1 MPGPGDTAS
10 VPLIVITADDDHLS
24 IINTLL
30 REAGHAVHLGRASD
44 AESLQEALATQ
55 VPELVLLF
63 EGQTALDAGATAGL
77 LAQCSLPPPLLVVG
91 AEAGE
96 AAIAAAIEAGAR
108 DLVTLAN
115 RERLRAVA
123 IRELQAQR
131 LRLALQGVLSSAR
144 EYKQELRKLMN
155 GASEAIADVH
165 EGIVVA
171 ANPAW
176 VALLG
181 LESDDQLVG
190 QPFMDLF
197 REQDQPGLKGA
208 LVACLRNKWQGG
220 LLNVV
225 ARRADGGGLP
235 LELRLET
242 ATLDGEPAVRV
253 VVAADRS
260 TARSPEAMLEQVVA
274 SDPSTGFLHRHQFLE
289 LAAQRLAAPLPAGVR
304 CVVYLRPDNFA
315 RVNEDIGLLQSE
327 ALIMRL
333 AELLREYLLPADL
346 CGRLGGTIFA
356 AVLERGTM
364 GDVEAWASQVCKA
377 VASRV
382 FEIDR
387 HSTSMTCTIGL
398 CEAESSSDPLGRLLA
413 EAEQCCRAGRS
424 EGGNRVQLS
433 AEGTQTLKLRQLDA
447 LWLPRLRNALLQ
459 NRLRLVHQPV
469 VSLNDEQQGVLDTR
483 IQLHEEDGTIV
494 RPSEFLPAAERAG
507 LMKNID
513 RWVIGASLSFCAAR
527 QPSMVFIRLSRD
539 SLLDTTLPD
548 WIRARAASTRA
559 RPGQVCLQVSED
571 IVSQHIRQA
580 RDLAEQLKARGILFA
595 IDHVGI
601 GRDSL
606 QLLGHVPM
614 QFLKIDGS
622 LMQGLHQDRAL
633 QRKVGEIAQEARR
646 LGISTVAERVESAN
660 AMAVLWQL
668 GVGYVQGNFTQSQDV
683 VLEDE
688 PAAEKAAG

>member
-10 VPLIVITADDDHLS
+10 VPLIVITTDDHHLS

-30 REAGHAVHLGRASD
+30 REASHPVHLCRVSD
-44 AESLQEALATQ
+44 AETLREALASR
-55 VPELVLLF
+55 VPELALLF
-63 EGQTALDAGATAGL
+63 DGYTGLDTATTASL
-77 LAQCSLPPPLLVVG
+77 LSQYSPPPPLLVVG
-91 AEAGE
+91 PEAGE

-108 DLVTLAN
+108 DLVTLAH
-115 RERLRAVA
+115 RERLRAVT
-123 IRELQAQR
+123 IREMQAQR
-131 LRLALQGVLSSAR
+131 LRLALQGVLSSAH

-165 EGIVVA
+165 DGIIVA

-181 LESDDQLVG
+181 LDSDEQLVG

-197 REQDQPGLKGA
+197 REQDHPGLKGA

-220 LLNVV
+220 LLNVT
-225 ARRADGGGLP
+225 ARRADGGDLP

-242 ATLDGEPAVRV
+242 ATLDGAAAVRV

-260 TARSPEAMLEQVVA
+260 SMRSPEAMLEQVVA

-289 LAAQRLAAPLPAGVR
+289 LAEERLAAPLTGGVR
-304 CVVYLRPDNFA
+304 SIVYLRPDNFA

-333 AELLREYLLPADL
+333 ADLLREYLLPADL

-364 GDVEAWASQVCKA
+364 GDVEFWATQVCKA
-377 VASRV
+377 VAGRV
-382 FEIDR
+382 FEID
-387 HSTSMTCTIGL
+387 HNSMSMTCTIGL
-398 CEAESSSDPLGRLLA
+398 CEAESAGDPLGRLLA
-413 EAEQCCRAGRS
+413 EAEQSCRAGRRQ
-424 EGGNRVQLS
+424 GGNQVQLS
-433 AEGTQTLKLRQLDA
+433 AGGTQTLKLRQLDT

-469 VSLNDEQQGVLDTR
+469 VSLNDERQGVLDTR
-483 IQLHEEDGTIV
+483 IQLHEENGTVV
-494 RPSEFLPAAERAG
+494 RPGEFMPAAERAG

-513 RWVIGASLSFCAAR
+513 RWVIGASLSYCAAR
-527 QPSMVFIRLSRD
+527 QPSLVFIRLSRD
-539 SLLDTTLPD
+539 SLLDATLPD

-559 RPGQVCLQVSED
+559 RPDQVCLQVSED
-571 IVSQHIRQA
+571 VVSQHIRQT
-580 RDLAEQLKARGILFA
+580 RDLAEQLQARGFLFA
-595 IDHVGI
+595 VDHVGI

-606 QLLGHVPM
+606 QLPGHVPM

-633 QRKVGEIAQEARR
+633 QAKVGEIVREARR

-668 GVGYVQGNFTQSQDV
+668 GVGYMQGNFAQSQDV

-688 PAAEKAAG
+688 PAAERFAS